1 MNIETGF
8 PIDFS
13 QVCKELM
20 PEVTIDGVPV
30 VMVLRDGKP
39 DKVQVENRC
48 ILKSGIIEGGRLIL
62 REGNNLAPHTP
73 SACQDAMCQRAGSY
87 SWAA

>member
-13 QVCKELM
+13 QVRKELR
-20 PEVTIDGVPV
+20 PEVTIHGEPI
-30 VMVLRDGKP
+30 VMVLRDGRR
-39 DKVQVENRC
+39 DKVQVETRC
-48 ILKSGIIEGGRLIL
+48 ILKSGIMEVGRLIL
-62 REGNNLAPHTP
+62 REGNNLAPHT
-73 SACQDAMCQRAGSY
+73 SFTYQDAMHQRAGSY